1 MTWVSAVYEFGGLFS
16 YKVPGFSSQYAL
28 SSPLPG
34 PSTIK
39 LALVATAIE
48 TKNVSNGE
56 KIFEVVKNANVKLSP
71 PRRIALSNVLIK
83 RLKAKKERKKRGL
96 ETTFGIRGYVHFAE
110 PFKIYIEDGE
120 TRGEIENLLRRI
132 RRLGTSDSVVYCKS
146 VKEEIPPENAIEAVK
161 TFEKAEKNM
170 LIIPVKDL
178 NPDPDVKFKHI
189 NIYDKSKPPRGKGI
203 FVSKFYMIPVLHQ
216 EQGKNWTIYEIRR

>member
-1 MTWVSAVYEFGGLFS
+1 MTWLSAVYEFGGLFS
-16 YKVPGFSSQYAL
+16 YRIPSFSSQYAL

-34 PSTIK
+34 PSAIK

-83 RLKAKKERKKRGL
+83 RLKAKKERKEGGFER
-96 ETTFGIRGYVHFAE
+96 TFGIRGYVHFAE
-110 PFKIYIEDGE
+110 PLKIYIEVGE
-120 TRGEIENLLRRI
+120 SEEEIENLLRRI
-132 RRLGTSDSVVYCKS
+132 RRFGTSDSVVYCRN

-161 TFEKAEKNM
+161 ILEKAEKNA

-178 NPDPDVKFKHI
+178 NPDLDVEFKHI
-189 NIYDKSKPPRGKGI
+189 NIYDKSKPPRGKDV
-203 FVSKFYMIPVLHQ
+203 FVSKFYMIPILRQ
-216 EQGKNWTIYEIRR
+216 EQGKNWTVYEIRR